1 MMKTIPLL
9 IPILLALM
17 IPPAWA
23 QQSGGSCQLAVAR
36 LKYGGGG
43 DWYTGPSMLP
53 NLVKAAKERTAL
65 PICDTTAI
73 VDISDQRLFHFPF
86 LFMTGH
92 GEVRFTAQEKLRLR
106 KFLVGGGFLW
116 VDDNYGIDKSFRRE
130 MAALFPENPL
140 TPVPLTHPIFNSRY
154 KLPGL
159 PKIHEHDG
167 EPAAAYG
174 IFFEGR
180 LIVLYTYSADIGNG
194 LEDAHIHNVGPERR
208 ELAAQMGVNVLS
220 WFFSP

>member
-1 MMKTIPLL
+1 MKSANILTIL
-9 IPILLALM
+9 IFLALS
-17 IPPAWA
+17 AAADA
-23 QQSGGSCQLAVAR
+23 QTCQLTIAR
-36 LKYGGGG
+36 LRYGGGG

-53 NLVKAAKERTAL
+53 NLVKEAKTRAAVPLCDSTA
-65 PICDTTAI
+65 
-73 VDISDQRLFHFPF
+73 VVEISDQRLFHFPF

-106 KFLVGGGFLW
+106 KFLIGGGFLW
-116 VDDNYGIDKSFRRE
+116 ADDNYGMDRAFRRE

-140 TPVPLTHPIFNSRY
+140 TPIPSNHPVFNSFY

-167 EPAAAYG
+167 EPAQAFG

-180 LIVLYTYSADIGNG
+180 LIVLYTHSSDIGNA
-194 LEDAHIHNVGPERR
+194 LEDPHIHNIGPELR
-208 ELAAQMGVNVLS
+208 ELGIRMGANVLS
-220 WFFSP
+220 WFFAP

>member
-1 MMKTIPLL
+1 MKLHLFFI
-9 IPILLALM
+9 IVSLALV
-17 IPPAWA
+17 AFLSTARA
-23 QQSGGSCQLAVAR
+23 QTCQLTVAR

-53 NLVKAAKERTAL
+53 NLIKAAKERAKL
-65 PICDTTAI
+65 PVCDSAAVTE
-73 VDISDQRLFHFPF
+73 VSDQRLFHFPF

-92 GEVRFTAQEKLRLR
+92 GEVRFSPQEKLRLR

-116 VDDNYGIDKSFRRE
+116 ADDNYGIDKSFRRE
-130 MAALFPENPL
+130 MAAMFPENPL
-140 TPVPLTHPIFNSRY
+140 TPVPADHPVYKSFY

-167 EPAAAYG
+167 EPAQAFG

-180 LIVLYTYSADIGNG
+180 LVVLYTYSADIGNAM
-194 LEDAHIHNVGPERR
+194 EDPHIHNVGQERR
-208 ELAAQMGVNVLS
+208 EAGLQMAVNVLS

>member
-1 MMKTIPLL
+1 MKTTHFLVSVLL
-9 IPILLALM
+9 IFLTVVAVD
-17 IPPAWA
+17 A
-23 QQSGGSCQLAVAR
+23 QSCQLTVAR

-53 NLVKAAKERTAL
+53 NMVKAARERTKL
-65 PICDTTAI
+65 PVCDSTA
-73 VDISDQRLFHFPF
+73 VVEVSDQRLFHFPF

-92 GEVRFTAQEKLRLR
+92 GEVRFSAQEKLRLR
-106 KFLVGGGFLW
+106 KFLIGGGFLW
-116 VDDNYGIDKSFRRE
+116 ADDNYGMDKSFRRE

-140 TPVPLTHPIFNSRY
+140 VPIPANHPVFGSFY

-167 EPAAAYG
+167 EPAQAFG

-180 LIVLYTYSADIGNG
+180 LIVLYTYSADIGNAM
-194 LEDAHIHNVGPERR
+194 EDPHVHNVGTERR
-208 ELAAQMGVNVLS
+208 EAGIEMAVNVLS

>member
-1 MMKTIPLL
+1 MLFS
-9 IPILLALM
+9 A
-17 IPPAWA
+17 ASA
-23 QQSGGSCQLAVAR
+23 QTCQLTVAR
-36 LKYGGGG
+36 LRYGGGG

-53 NLVKAAKERTAL
+53 NLVKEAKARAPVPLCDSTA
-65 PICDTTAI
+65 
-73 VDISDQRLFHFPF
+73 VVEISDQRLFHFPF

-106 KFLVGGGFLW
+106 KFLIGGGFLW
-116 VDDNYGIDKSFRRE
+116 ADDNYGMDRAFRRE

-140 TPVPLTHPIFNSRY
+140 TPIPSNHPVFSSFY

-167 EPAAAYG
+167 EPAQAFG

-180 LIVLYTYSADIGNG
+180 LIVLYTYSADIGNA
-194 LEDAHIHNVGPERR
+194 LEDPHIHNVGPELR
-208 ELAAQMGVNVLS
+208 ELGIRMGTNVLS
-220 WFFSP
+220 WFFAP

>member
-1 MMKTIPLL
+1 L
-9 IPILLALM
+9 IPILLVVL
-17 IPPAWA
+17 IPGAAAPPVPVSPNA
-23 QQSGGSCQLAVAR
+23 CQLTIAR

-53 NLVKAAKERTAL
+53 NLIEAAKERAAL
-65 PICDTTAI
+65 PLCDTAAI

-92 GEVRFTAQEKLRLR
+92 GEVRFTPQEKLRLR
-106 KFLVGGGFLW
+106 KFLVSGGFLW
-116 VDDNYGIDKSFRRE
+116 ADDNYGMDKSFRRE

-140 TPVPLTHPIFNSRY
+140 VTVPSTHPIFSSRY

-167 EPAAAYG
+167 EPATALG
-174 IFFEGR
+174 VFFEGR
-180 LIVLYTYSADIGNG
+180 LIVLYTYSADIGNA
-194 LEDAHIHNVGPERR
+194 LEDPHIHKDGPERR
-208 ELAAQMGVNVLS
+208 ELGFEMGVNILY
-220 WFFSP
+220 WFFGI

>member
-1 MMKTIPLL
+1 MN
-9 IPILLALM
+9 PIRIFISILAL
-17 IPPAWA
+17 AAFAAAAA
-23 QQSGGSCQLAVAR
+23 QPCQLSIAR

-53 NLVKAAKERTAL
+53 NLAKAARERAGVPVCDSTAVVE
-65 PICDTTAI
+65 IG
-73 VDISDQRLFHFPF
+73 DQRLFHYPF

-92 GEVRFTAQEKLRLR
+92 GEVRFTPQEKVRLR
-106 KFLVGGGFLW
+106 KFLIGGGFLW
-116 VDDNYGIDKSFRRE
+116 ADDNYGMDKSFRRE

-140 TPVPLTHPIFNSRY
+140 VEIPSSHPIFKSVY

-167 EPAAAYG
+167 EPARAFG
-174 IFFEGR
+174 VFFDGR
-180 LIVLYTYSADIGNG
+180 LVALYTYSADIGNA
-194 LEDAHIHNVGPERR
+194 LEDPHIHNVGAERR
-208 ELAAQMGVNVLS
+208 ESGFQMATNILS